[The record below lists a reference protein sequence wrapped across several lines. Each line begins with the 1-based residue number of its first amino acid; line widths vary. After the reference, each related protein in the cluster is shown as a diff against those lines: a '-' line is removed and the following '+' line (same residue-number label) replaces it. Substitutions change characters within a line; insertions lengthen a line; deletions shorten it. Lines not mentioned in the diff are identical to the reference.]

1 MEKQLGWTTIEQS
14 KRLVEAGLD
23 LDTADMTYR
32 KWKTEWSEECT
43 PYGYYLQP
51 DDDGGKFPL
60 EFVKPCWSLGR
71 LIDLMPRENQNNTFE
86 IAPSDVIENGYAVIL
101 HTEKYYMPFNEQTLI
116 DAVVNAVVWLL
127 ENNYIKK
134 GETK

>member
-1 MEKQLGWTTIEQS
+1 MGKGWTTIGQS

-43 PYGYYLQP
+43 PYSYYLQP

-71 LIDLMPRENQNNTFE
+71 LIDLMQRKIQFKGYDCYFHLEDYDESEFE
-86 IAPSDVIENGYAVIL
+86 IEYHCSAKG
-101 HTEKYYMPFNEQTLI
+101 MTLKWWHGESLVDI
-116 DAVVNAVVWLL
+116 CVDALCWQFT
-127 ENNYIKK
+127 
-134 GETK
+134 TKIQ